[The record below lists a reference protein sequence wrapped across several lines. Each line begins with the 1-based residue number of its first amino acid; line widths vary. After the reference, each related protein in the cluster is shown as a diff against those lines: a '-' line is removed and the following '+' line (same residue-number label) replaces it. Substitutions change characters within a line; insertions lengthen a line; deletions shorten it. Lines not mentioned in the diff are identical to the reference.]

1 MQTMRRLR
9 YMLIACLWIPFSAM
23 AGEPVIEDVV
33 VEASVAGGY
42 NFSVTVRH
50 DDDGWSHF
58 ADKWVILA
66 PESETVLGERV
77 LFHPHDNEQ
86 PFTRGL
92 RAVLI
97 PAHYKQV
104 RVRVHDRKHGWGST
118 DFVVDVPGR

>member
-1 MQTMRRLR
+1 MRTLR
-9 YMLIACLWIPFSAM
+9 YLLIACLWIPFSAV

-33 VEASVAGGY
+33 VQPSSAGGY

-50 DDDGWSHF
+50 EDEGWEHF

-66 PESETVLGERV
+66 PDSDTVLGERV
-77 LFHPHDNEQ
+77 LFHPHVEEQ

-104 RVRVHDRKHGWGST
+104 RIRVHDRKHRWANT
-118 DFVVDVPGR
+118 DFVVDLPDR